1 MTGIFD
7 GVAQSYLV
15 GRAIGQGVR
24 TSVNRRRVNKSV
36 DKFEELDTVA
46 RAAED
51 AGDESAAKV
60 ARDEQAKLALKA
72 FKAKDR
78 LDSLNPGDTT
88 FESAIK
94 GRKTAPAKQAAP
106 ATPQEGSTAAK
117 NYTTGYEPTGAALD
131 FSDRLSSAAGRQ
143 TDVAGREELGK
154 AAASQLWGSYGSTIM
169 DKANAQV
176 KENGSWGLETAQE
189 LGGLLQTV
197 AQYLPQGRGAMVQVH
212 DDGSL
217 WLDLDGGGSGTATE
231 IKNDG
236 KSLEGISNYFSQAF
250 SKPST
255 ALGTDITEAATTAAG
270 QKSRVLETNK
280 LLLPKII
287 DAVTAGMKPID
298 AATIQAA
305 IKSSTDAATAL
316 KGKGLT
322 LAKGEGEGADG
333 TWITTTP
340 DGTQYMMS
348 RKNIGTEG
356 APKWTTTALDPLGNE
371 VNIASLAAKIGGN
384 PQETVGQLQ
393 QLFALHEAASN
404 DAQRALLP
412 VLNSAVSAYINN
424 EALELNPDIQNS
436 PGLQSILGGSAAEG
450 AIAPRGVGGGKR
462 GRLDA
467 ETDNYITKITT
478 NVTSPAYV
486 AKHGK
491 PPEGDAR
498 ALAEWALPALV
509 QQESGGDPNAVSPV
523 GARGAFQI
531 MPDTAA
537 NPGYGITPIA
547 DWNNASQA
555 EQREFA
561 IQYLTKGIEKGGSLA
576 AGLAF
581 YNGGER
587 QMNNLLGGAASGERM
602 AAVAQ
607 RPAPAPAAPAQRP
620 VAQEPGINEMVP
632 NSAYT
637 VAQDAIGAV
646 KRGVSSYNGL
656 MFGKDKETNT
666 AARQQPFLLPGE
678 RFAEMYA
685 Q

>member
-1 MTGIFD
+1 MAGIFD

-36 DKFEELDTVA
+36 DKFEELGL
-46 RAAED
+46 AAKEAEN
-51 AGDESAAKV
+51 AGDTEGAK
-60 ARDEQAKLALKA
+60 ALQDEQTKFALKA

-78 LDSLNPGDTT
+78 LESLNPGDTT

-106 ATPQEGSTAAK
+106 APLQEGRTAAK

-154 AAASQLWGSYGSTIM
+154 AAAAQLWGSYGSTIM

-176 KENGSWGLETAQE
+176 KENGQWGLETAQE

-197 AQYLPQGRGAMVQVH
+197 AQYLPQGRGAMVEVA
-212 DDGSL
+212 DDGSI

-231 IKNDG
+231 IKNDPA
-236 KSLEGISNYFSQAF
+236 SLKGISDYFSQAF
-250 SKPST
+250 GKPST
-255 ALGTDITEAATTAAG
+255 ALGTDITEAAATAAG

-305 IKSSTDAATAL
+305 IKSSTDAASAL

-371 VNIASLAAKIGGN
+371 VNIASLATKIGGN

-436 PGLQSILGGSAAEG
+436 PGLSEVLGESGGDQAVASRPQPTTRKRGLAAET
-450 AIAPRGVGGGKR
+450 A
-462 GRLDA
+462 
-467 ETDNYITKITT
+467 NYIPSIKAM
-478 NVTSPAYV
+478 VAKPAYV
-486 AKHGK
+486 AKHGPA
-491 PPEGDAR
+491 PPASDPE

-509 QQESGGDPNAVSPV
+509 VQESGTQGPAAVSKK
-523 GARGAFQI
+523 GARGTFQI
-531 MPDTAA
+531 MPKTARD
-537 NPGYGITPIA
+537 PGYGVRPLP
-547 DWNNASQA
+547 DWVGAPEA
-555 EQREFA
+555 EQRRFA
-561 IQYLTKGIEKGGSLA
+561 LEYLAKGIELSGSLDG
-576 AGLAF
+576 GLAF
-581 YNGGER
+581 YNGGGR
-587 QMNNLLGGAASGERM
+587 QMQNWM
-602 AAVAQ
+602 AQNDIRSPVRRPDPLVVDRPNVVSRPGDVQ
-607 RPAPAPAAPAQRP
+607 R
-620 VAQEPGINEMVP
+620 
-632 NSAYT
+632 S
-637 VAQDAIGAV
+637 
-646 KRGVSSYNGL
+646 L
-656 MFGKDKETNT
+656 T